1 MTEFEK
7 WLSSPV
13 VDDATKEELKSI
25 ANDENEI
32 LARFSVPMEFGTAG
46 LRAVMAAGISRMNVY
61 TVAQTTEGL
70 ARLIEDK
77 NGKDKGVAIAWDSRN
92 NSSLFAH
99 TAARVLAAHGIKT
112 YIFDSLRPT
121 PELSFAILMH
131 GCIAGI
137 NVTASHNPSAYN
149 GYKVYWEDGA
159 QLPPEHAAVVSE
171 YVAKTDIFSVVQA
184 DFDKA
189 VADGT
194 IIIIGRE
201 TDEAFLK
208 AVLDCSIDPTALK
221 EYGDKLN
228 ILYTPIHGTGYK
240 LVPEILRRSGVTN
253 LRVVS
258 QQEIPDGNFPTVHTP
273 NPENKEC
280 FNIAIETVEREN
292 IDCQL
297 IIGTDPDA
305 DRVGIVAR
313 DDKGEFVPFTGNQVG
328 ALLADYI
335 ISSKKSAGTLPEN
348 ACAIKSVVSGKLFD
362 AVCEGEGVHHMDVL
376 TGFKYIGEKI
386 KEFTATG
393 EYTFI
398 LGYEE
403 SYGYLSGGYV
413 RDKDAVAASML
424 IAEMAAYH
432 MRSGNSLY
440 QRLQELYK
448 KYGYCKEA
456 IINRVIGGI
465 VPMDTMKEKMQNL
478 RNNPPESIGQS
489 KVTRITDFTNEG
501 TGLPK
506 ANMISYL
513 LENGTTVLIRPSGTE
528 PKIKIYILTRAA
540 DSTTADAVIQA
551 VKSDAENLI

>member
-7 WLSSPV
+7 WLNSPV
-13 VDDATKEELKSI
+13 VDDATKAELKEIQNNS
-25 ANDENEI
+25 DEI
-32 LARFSVPMEFGTAG
+32 LARFSHPMEFGTAG

-70 ARLIEDK
+70 ARLIEDE

-92 NSSLFAH
+92 NSQLFAR

-121 PELSFAILMH
+121 PELSFAILH
-131 GCIAGI
+131 YGCIAGI
-137 NVTASHNPSAYN
+137 NITASHNPSAYN
-149 GYKVYWEDGA
+149 GYKVYWADGA
-159 QLPPEHAAVVSE
+159 QLPPQHASVVSD
-171 YVAKTDIFSVVQA
+171 YVSKTDIFSVEQA

-189 VADGT
+189 VEEGT

-201 TDEAFLK
+201 TDKAFLD
-208 AVLDCSIDPTALK
+208 AVQSCSIDPTALK

-228 ILYTPIHGTGYK
+228 IIYTPIHGTGYR
-240 LVPEILRRSGVTN
+240 LVPEILERSGVTN
-253 LRVVS
+253 LIVVKE
-258 QQEIPDGNFPTVHTP
+258 QEVPDGNFPTVHTP

-280 FNIAIETVEREN
+280 FNIAIEKVKTEN
-292 IDCQL
+292 IDCHL

-313 DDKGEFVPFTGNQVG
+313 NNEGEFVPFTGNQVG

-335 ISSKKSAGTLPEN
+335 INSKKSQGILPAN

-362 AVCEGEGVHHMDVL
+362 LVCEGEGVHHMNVL

-386 KEFTATG
+386 KEFTASG

-424 IAEMAAYH
+424 IAEMAAYN
-432 MRSGNSLY
+432 MRNGTTLY

-465 VPMDTMKEKMQNL
+465 VPMDTMKEKMANL
-478 RNNPPESIGQS
+478 RACPPESIGNS
-489 KVTRITDFTNEG
+489 KVTKVTDYMCEG

-506 ANMISYL
+506 ANMLSYL

-528 PKIKIYILTRAA
+528 PKIKVYILTQAKDEKSA
-540 DSTTADAVIQA
+540 DEVIEA
-551 VKSDAENLI
+551 VKADAENLI

>member
-7 WLSSPV
+7 WLNSPV
-13 VDDATKEELKSI
+13 VDEATKAELRSI
-25 ANDENEI
+25 ENDQNEI
-32 LARFSVPMEFGTAG
+32 LARFSCPMEFGTAG

-70 ARLIEDK
+70 ARLIEDE
-77 NGKDKGVAIAWDSRN
+77 NGCDKGVAIAWDSRN
-92 NSSLFAH
+92 NSELFAK
-99 TAARVLAAHGIKT
+99 TAARVLAKHGIKT

-121 PELSFAILMH
+121 PELSFAILH
-131 GCIAGI
+131 YGCIAGI

-149 GYKVYWEDGA
+149 GYKVYWADGA
-159 QLPPEHAAVVSE
+159 QLPPEHANVVSD
-171 YVAKTDIFSVVQA
+171 YVSKTDIFSVEQA

-189 VADGT
+189 VEEGT

-201 TDEAFLK
+201 TDKAFLD
-208 AVLDCSIDPTALK
+208 AVQNCSIDPTALK

-228 ILYTPIHGTGYK
+228 IIYTPIHGTGYR
-240 LVPEILRRSGVTN
+240 LVPEILERSGVTN
-253 LRVVS
+253 LIVVKE
-258 QQEIPDGNFPTVHTP
+258 QEVPDGNFPTVHTP

-280 FNIAIETVEREN
+280 FNIAIEKVKAEN
-292 IDCQL
+292 IDCHL

-313 DDKGEFVPFTGNQVG
+313 NNEGEFVPFTGNQVG

-335 ISSKKSAGTLPEN
+335 INSKKAQGTLPEN

-362 AVCEGEGVHHMDVL
+362 LVCEGEGVHHMNVL

-386 KEFTATG
+386 KEFTASG
-393 EYTFI
+393 AYTFI

-424 IAEMAAYH
+424 IAEMAAYN
-432 MRSGNSLY
+432 MRNGTTLY

-465 VPMDTMKEKMQNL
+465 VPMDTMKEKMASL
-478 RNNPPESIGQS
+478 RACPPESIGNS
-489 KVTRITDFTNEG
+489 KVTKVTDFLYDD

-506 ANMISYL
+506 ANMLSYL

-528 PKIKIYILTRAA
+528 PKIKVYILTQAKDEKSA
-540 DSTTADAVIQA
+540 DEVIEA
-551 VKSDAENLI
+551 VKADAENLI

>member
-7 WLSSPV
+7 WLNSPV
-13 VDDATKEELKSI
+13 VDDATKAELKEI
-25 ANDENEI
+25 ENDSDEI
-32 LARFSVPMEFGTAG
+32 LARFSHPMEFGTAG

-70 ARLIEDK
+70 ARLIEDE
-77 NGKDKGVAIAWDSRN
+77 NGKEKGVAVAWDSRN
-92 NSSLFAH
+92 NSELFAR

-121 PELSFAILMH
+121 PELSFAILH
-131 GCIAGI
+131 YGCIAGI
-137 NVTASHNPSAYN
+137 NITASHNPSAYN
-149 GYKVYWEDGA
+149 GYKVYWADGA
-159 QLPPEHAAVVSE
+159 QLPPQHASVVSD
-171 YVAKTDIFSVVQA
+171 YVSKTDIFSVVQA

-189 VADGT
+189 VEDGT

-201 TDEAFLK
+201 TDKAFLD
-208 AVLDCSIDPTALK
+208 AVQNCSIDPTALK

-228 ILYTPIHGTGYK
+228 IIYTPIHGTGYR
-240 LVPEILRRSGVTN
+240 LVPEILERSGVTN
-253 LRVVS
+253 LIVVKE
-258 QQEIPDGNFPTVHTP
+258 QEVPDGNFPTVHTP

-280 FNIAIETVEREN
+280 FNIAIEKVKAEN
-292 IDCQL
+292 IDCHL

-335 ISSKKSAGTLPEN
+335 INSKKAQGILPEN

-362 AVCEGEGVHHMDVL
+362 LVCEGEGVCHMNVL

-386 KEFTATG
+386 KEFTASG

-424 IAEMAAYH
+424 IAEMAAYN
-432 MRSGNSLY
+432 MRNGTTLY

-465 VPMDTMKEKMQNL
+465 VPMDTMKEKMASL
-478 RNNPPESIGQS
+478 RACPPENIGNS
-489 KVTRITDFTNEG
+489 KVAKVTDYMCEG

-506 ANMISYL
+506 ANMLSYL

-528 PKIKIYILTRAA
+528 PKIKVYILTQAKDEA
-540 DSTTADAVIQA
+540 SADAVIEA
-551 VKSDAENLI
+551 VKTDAEKLI

>member
-7 WLSSPV
+7 WLNSPV
-13 VDDATKEELKSI
+13 VDDATKAELKEIQNNS
-25 ANDENEI
+25 DEI
-32 LARFSVPMEFGTAG
+32 LARFSHPMEFGTAG
-46 LRAVMAAGISRMNVY
+46 LRAVMAAGISRMNAY

-70 ARLIEDK
+70 ARLIEDE
-77 NGKDKGVAIAWDSRN
+77 NGKDKGVAVAWDSRN
-92 NSSLFAH
+92 NSELFAK

-121 PELSFAILMH
+121 PELSFAILH
-131 GCIAGI
+131 YGCIAGI
-137 NVTASHNPSAYN
+137 NITASHNPSAYN
-149 GYKVYWEDGA
+149 GYKVYWADGA
-159 QLPPEHAAVVSE
+159 QLPPRHANVVSD
-171 YVAKTDIFSVVQA
+171 YVSKTDIFSVEQA

-189 VADGT
+189 VEDGT
-194 IIIIGRE
+194 IIIIGKE
-201 TDEAFLK
+201 TDDAFLD
-208 AVLDCSIDPTALK
+208 AVQNCSIDPTALK
-221 EYGDKLN
+221 EYGNKLN
-228 ILYTPIHGTGYK
+228 IIYTPIHGTGYR
-240 LVPEILRRSGVTN
+240 LVPEILKRSGVTN
-253 LRVVS
+253 LIVVKE
-258 QQEIPDGNFPTVHTP
+258 QEVPDGNFPTVHTP

-280 FNIAIETVEREN
+280 FNIAIEKVKAEN
-292 IDCQL
+292 IDCHL

-313 DDKGEFVPFTGNQVG
+313 NDNGEFVPFTGNQVG

-335 ISSKKSAGTLPEN
+335 INSKKAQGNLPAN

-362 AVCEGEGVHHMDVL
+362 LVCEGEGVHHMNVL

-386 KEFTATG
+386 KEFTASG

-424 IAEMAAYH
+424 IAEMAAYN
-432 MRSGNSLY
+432 MRNGTTLY

-465 VPMDTMKEKMQNL
+465 VPMDTMKEKMASL
-478 RNNPPESIGQS
+478 RACPPESIGNS
-489 KVTRITDFTNEG
+489 KVTKVTDYMCEG

-506 ANMISYL
+506 ANMLSYL

-528 PKIKIYILTRAA
+528 PKIKVYILTQAKDEKSA
-540 DSTTADAVIQA
+540 DEVIEA
-551 VKSDAENLI
+551 VKADAENLI

>member
-7 WLSSPV
+7 WLNSPA
-13 VDDATKEELKSI
+13 VDDDTKAELNSI
-25 ANDENEI
+25 ANDRNEI
-32 LARFSVPMEFGTAG
+32 LARFSRPMEFGTAG

-70 ARLIEDK
+70 ARLIEDEK
-77 NGKDKGVAIAWDSRN
+77 GCDKGVAIAWDSRN
-92 NSSLFAH
+92 NSELFAR

-121 PELSFAILMH
+121 PELSFAILRH

-137 NVTASHNPSAYN
+137 NITASHNPSAYN
-149 GYKVYWEDGA
+149 GYKVYWADGA
-159 QLPPEHAAVVSE
+159 QLPPEHANVVSD
-171 YVAKTDIFSVVQA
+171 YVAKTDIFSVKQA

-194 IIIIGRE
+194 IIIIGKE
-201 TDEAFLK
+201 TDEDFLA
-208 AVLDCSIDPTALK
+208 AVQNCSIDPTALK

-228 ILYTPIHGTGYK
+228 IIYTPIHGTGYR
-240 LVPEILRRSGVTN
+240 LVPEILKRAGVTN
-253 LRVVS
+253 LRIVAE
-258 QQEIPDGNFPTVHTP
+258 QEVPDGNFPTVHTP

-280 FNIAIETVEREN
+280 FNIAIEKVKAEN
-292 IDCQL
+292 IDCHL

-313 DDKGEFVPFTGNQVG
+313 NDEGEFVPFTGNQVG

-335 ISSKKSAGTLPEN
+335 INSKKAHGTLPEN

-362 AVCEGEGVHHMDVL
+362 LVCDGEGVHRMNVL

-386 KEFTATG
+386 KEFAASG

-403 SYGYLSGGYV
+403 SYGYLTGGYV

-424 IAEMAAYH
+424 IAEMAAYN
-432 MRSGNSLY
+432 MRNGTTLY
-440 QRLQELYK
+440 QRLRELYE

-465 VPMDTMKEKMQNL
+465 VPMDTMKEKMAYL
-478 RNNPPESIGQS
+478 RSCPPAVIGGS
-489 KVTRITDFTNEG
+489 RVAEVTDYLCEG

-506 ANMISYL
+506 ANMLSFL

-528 PKIKIYILTRAA
+528 PKIKVYILTNAENESAA
-540 DSTTADAVIQA
+540 DSVIAAVKADAEQ
-551 VKSDAENLI
+551 LI

>member
-7 WLSSPV
+7 WLNSPV
-13 VDDATKEELKSI
+13 VDADTKKELEAI

-32 LARFSVPMEFGTAG
+32 LARFSRPMEFGTAG
-46 LRAVMAAGISRMNVY
+46 LRAVMSAGISRMNVY

-70 ARLIEDK
+70 ARLIEDE
-77 NGKDKGVAIAWDSRN
+77 NGKEKGVAIAWDSRN
-92 NSSLFAH
+92 NSPLFAR
-99 TAARVLAAHGIKT
+99 TAARVLASHGIKT

-121 PELSFAILMH
+121 PELSFALLYH

-137 NVTASHNPSAYN
+137 NITASHNPSAYN
-149 GYKVYWEDGA
+149 GYKVYWADGA

-171 YVAKTDIFSVVQA
+171 YVAKTDIFSVTLA

-189 VADGT
+189 VEEGT
-194 IIIIGRE
+194 IIIIGKE
-201 TDEAFLK
+201 TDDAFLD
-208 AVLDCSIDPTALK
+208 AVQNCSIDPTLLQ

-228 ILYTPIHGTGYK
+228 ILYTPIHGTGYR
-240 LVPEILRRSGVTN
+240 LVPEILKRCGVTN
-253 LRVVS
+253 LRVVAE
-258 QQEIPDGNFPTVHTP
+258 QEVPDGNFPTVSTP

-280 FNIAIETVEREN
+280 FDIAIEKVKSEG

-313 DDKGEFVPFTGNQVG
+313 NDKGEFVPFTGNQVG

-335 ISSKKSAGTLPEN
+335 INSKKALGTLPEN

-362 AVCEGEGVHHMDVL
+362 LVCDGEGVHHMDVL

-386 KEFTATG
+386 KEFTASG
-393 EYTFI
+393 DYTFI

-424 IAEMAAYH
+424 IAEMAAFC
-432 MRSGNSLY
+432 MRNGTTLY
-440 QRLQELYK
+440 ERLQQLYA

-465 VPMDTMKEKMQNL
+465 VPMDTMKEKMASL
-478 RNNPPESIGQS
+478 RACPPESIGNS
-489 KVTRITDFTNEG
+489 KVVKATDYQCDG

-506 ANMISYL
+506 ANMLAYL

-528 PKIKIYILTRAA
+528 PKIKVYILTQAENEQAA
-540 DSTTADAVIQA
+540 DEVIAAVKADAE
-551 VKSDAENLI
+551 KLI

>member
-7 WLSSPV
+7 WLNSPV
-13 VDDATKEELKSI
+13 VDDATKAELKEIQNNS
-25 ANDENEI
+25 DEI
-32 LARFSVPMEFGTAG
+32 LARFSHPMEFGTAG

-70 ARLIEDK
+70 ARLIEDE
-77 NGKDKGVAIAWDSRN
+77 NGKDKGVAVAWDSRN
-92 NSSLFAH
+92 NSELFAK

-121 PELSFAILMH
+121 PELSFAILH
-131 GCIAGI
+131 YGCIAGI
-137 NVTASHNPSAYN
+137 NITASHNPSAYN
-149 GYKVYWEDGA
+149 GYKVYWADGA
-159 QLPPEHAAVVSE
+159 QLPPRHANVVSD
-171 YVAKTDIFSVVQA
+171 YVSKTDIFSVEQA

-189 VADGT
+189 VEDGT
-194 IIIIGRE
+194 IIIIGKE
-201 TDEAFLK
+201 TDDTFLD
-208 AVLDCSIDPTALK
+208 AVQNCSIDPTALK
-221 EYGDKLN
+221 EYGNKLN
-228 ILYTPIHGTGYK
+228 IIYTPIHGTGYR
-240 LVPEILRRSGVTN
+240 LVPEILKRSGVTN
-253 LRVVS
+253 LIVVKE
-258 QQEIPDGNFPTVHTP
+258 QEVPDGNFPTVHTP

-280 FNIAIETVEREN
+280 FNIAIEKVKTEN
-292 IDCQL
+292 IDCHL

-313 DDKGEFVPFTGNQVG
+313 NDKGEFVPFTGNQVG

-335 ISSKKSAGTLPEN
+335 INSKKAQGNLPAN

-362 AVCEGEGVHHMDVL
+362 LVCEGEGVHHMNVL

-386 KEFTATG
+386 KEFTASR

-424 IAEMAAYH
+424 IAEMAAYN
-432 MRSGNSLY
+432 MRNGTTLY

-465 VPMDTMKEKMQNL
+465 VPMDTMKEKMASL
-478 RNNPPESIGQS
+478 RACPPESIGNS
-489 KVTRITDFTNEG
+489 KVTKVTDYMCEG

-506 ANMISYL
+506 ANMLSYL

-528 PKIKIYILTRAA
+528 PKIKVYILTQAKDEKSA
-540 DSTTADAVIQA
+540 DEVIEA
-551 VKSDAENLI
+551 VKADAENLI

>member
-7 WLSSPV
+7 WLNSPV
-13 VDDATKEELKSI
+13 VDDATKAELKEIQNNS
-25 ANDENEI
+25 DEI
-32 LARFSVPMEFGTAG
+32 LARFSHPMEFGTAG

-70 ARLIEDK
+70 ARLIEDE
-77 NGKDKGVAIAWDSRN
+77 NGENKGVAVAWDSRN
-92 NSSLFAH
+92 NSELFAK

-121 PELSFAILMH
+121 PELSFAILH
-131 GCIAGI
+131 YGCIAGI
-137 NVTASHNPSAYN
+137 NITASHNPSAYN
-149 GYKVYWEDGA
+149 GYKVYWADGA
-159 QLPPEHAAVVSE
+159 QLPPRHANVVSD
-171 YVAKTDIFSVVQA
+171 YVSKTDIFSVEQA

-189 VADGT
+189 VEDGT
-194 IIIIGRE
+194 IIIIGKE
-201 TDEAFLK
+201 TDDAFLD
-208 AVLDCSIDPTALK
+208 AVQNCSIDPTALK
-221 EYGDKLN
+221 EYGNKLN
-228 ILYTPIHGTGYK
+228 IIYTPIHGTGYR
-240 LVPEILRRSGVTN
+240 LVPEILKRSGVTN
-253 LRVVS
+253 LIVVKE
-258 QQEIPDGNFPTVHTP
+258 QEVPDGNFPTVHTP

-280 FNIAIETVEREN
+280 FNIAIEKVKTEN
-292 IDCQL
+292 IDCHL

-313 DDKGEFVPFTGNQVG
+313 NDNGEFVPFTGNQVG

-335 ISSKKSAGTLPEN
+335 INSKKAQGNLPAN

-362 AVCEGEGVHHMDVL
+362 LVCEGEGVHHMNVL

-386 KEFTATG
+386 KEFTASG

-424 IAEMAAYH
+424 IAEMAAYN
-432 MRSGNSLY
+432 MRNGTTLY

-465 VPMDTMKEKMQNL
+465 VPMDTMKEKMASL
-478 RNNPPESIGQS
+478 RACPPESIGNS
-489 KVTRITDFTNEG
+489 KVTKVTDYMCEG

-506 ANMISYL
+506 ANMLSYL

-528 PKIKIYILTRAA
+528 PKIKVYILTQAKDEKSA
-540 DSTTADAVIQA
+540 DEVIEA
-551 VKSDAENLI
+551 VKADAENLI

>member
-7 WLSSPV
+7 WLNSPV
-13 VDDATKEELKSI
+13 VDEATKAELISI
-25 ANDENEI
+25 ENDRDEI
-32 LARFSVPMEFGTAG
+32 LARFSCPMEFGTAG

-70 ARLIEDK
+70 ARLIEDE

-92 NSSLFAH
+92 NSELFAR
-99 TAARVLAAHGIKT
+99 TAARVLASHGIKT

-121 PELSFAILMH
+121 PELSFAILH
-131 GCIAGI
+131 YGCIAGI
-137 NVTASHNPSAYN
+137 NVTASHNPKAYN
-149 GYKVYWEDGA
+149 GYKVYWSDGA
-159 QLPPEHAAVVSE
+159 QLPPQHASVVSD
-171 YVAKTDIFSVVQA
+171 YVSKTDIFSVAQA

-194 IIIIGRE
+194 IIITGKE
-201 TDEAFLK
+201 TDEAFLD
-208 AVLDCSIDPTALK
+208 AVQNCSIDPTALK

-228 ILYTPIHGTGYK
+228 IIYTPIHGTGYK
-240 LVPEILRRSGVTN
+240 LVPEILKRSGVNN
-253 LRVVS
+253 LIVVKE
-258 QQEIPDGNFPTVHTP
+258 QEVPDGNFPTVHTP

-280 FNIAIETVEREN
+280 FNIAIEKVKAEN
-292 IDCQL
+292 IDCHL

-305 DRVGIVAR
+305 DRVGIVAK
-313 DDKGEFVPFTGNQVG
+313 DNNGEFVPFTGNQVG

-335 ISSKKSAGTLPEN
+335 INSKKAQGNLPAN

-362 AVCEGEGVHHMDVL
+362 LVCEGEGVHHMNVL

-386 KEFTATG
+386 KEFAASG

-424 IAEMAAYH
+424 IAEMAAYN
-432 MRSGNSLY
+432 MRNGTTLY
-440 QRLQELYK
+440 QRLQELYE

-465 VPMDTMKEKMQNL
+465 VPMDTMKEKMAAL
-478 RNNPPESIGQS
+478 RACPPESIGNS
-489 KVTRITDFTNEG
+489 KVAKVTDFLYDD

-506 ANMISYL
+506 ANMLSYL
-513 LENGTTVLIRPSGTE
+513 LENGTTALIRPSGTE
-528 PKIKIYILTRAA
+528 PKIKIYILTQAKNEEAA
-540 DSTTADAVIQA
+540 DEVIEA
-551 VKSDAENLI
+551 VKKDAEKLI